1 MVGRLK
7 FSLKKQRLRILMD
20 YLIPKH
26 AVVNFPFTNDFYD
39 SVKIIVAGPNQKTW
53 GFA

>member
-1 MVGRLK
+1 ME
-7 FSLKKQRLRILMD
+7 

-39 SVKIIVAGPNQKTW
+39 SVKIIVAGTYQKTR
-53 GFA
+53 GFT